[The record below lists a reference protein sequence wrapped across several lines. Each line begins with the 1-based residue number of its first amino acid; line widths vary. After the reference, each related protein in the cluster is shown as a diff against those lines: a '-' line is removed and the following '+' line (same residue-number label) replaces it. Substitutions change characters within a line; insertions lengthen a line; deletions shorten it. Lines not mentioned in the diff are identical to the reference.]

1 MRTIRRDPPQFMWVL
16 IIYKRLFSIIIEFHL
31 LSFTNTTDGFSL
43 ALWDPGSCMGPISF
57 MGPTSCWHQDASSGW
72 QGSKEVG
79 VAKQAM
85 FFHAFPYLSFLIL
98 PLPFYNHVKR
108 ETLSYKHYHL
118 HVILHFFLLPSILI
132 STASK
137 IQSND
142 LSLIFPLVFLVL
154 MCGVQIQY
162 KSTGWI
168 NEWIFLTTKT

>member
-72 QGSKEVG
+72 QGNEEVG

-85 FFHAFPYLSFLIL
+85 FFHAFPYPAFAFLQPCQERDPELQTLPSSCDPSFL
-98 PLPFYNHVKR
+98 P
-108 ETLSYKHYHL
+108 
-118 HVILHFFLLPSILI
+118 PSIN
-132 STASK
+132 T
-137 IQSND
+137 
-142 LSLIFPLVFLVL
+142 
-154 MCGVQIQY
+154 Y
-162 KSTGWI
+162 
-168 NEWIFLTTKT
+168 